1 MKVTDA
7 GRAYGII
14 VQQATAGYNENP
26 DNPNLP
32 SLLMGNEDY
41 GRIYRT
47 VTMDKIPVTVRVN
60 IHNEFYPDGQT
71 VYNVRAN
78 CPAPTRPTKW

>member
-1 MKVTDA
+1 VTDS

-14 VQQATAGYNENP
+14 VQQSTAGYNENP

-47 VTMDKIPVTVRVN
+47 ATIDKIPVIMRVN
-60 IHNEFYPDGQT
+60 IRNEFYPEGKT
-71 VYNVRAN
+71 S
-78 CPAPTRPTKW
+78 TT